1 MLAISTTQLLISG
14 LLYCSCAAE
23 REPPSCKRSK
33 CDPTNNNS
41 TGAFSSAFPWHSGQR
56 SVGCLPPPP
65 HSAPAT
71 PRDRAAHTHA
81 RTHTKRAFPL
91 CARVF
96 LSVSPIPRSS
106 AAVPPLLHRVPA
118 LLHQPHPQFF
128 SLDPRTAT
136 QPRTRNDTRIT
147 THALHTSTPVAPATL
162 HFPSPFYLLRHDV
175 LRCCKD
181 EPSRARVQ

>member
-1 MLAISTTQLLISG
+1 MLAISTTQLLTSG

-41 TGAFSSAFPWHSGQR
+41 TDAFASAFPWHSGQR
-56 SVGCLPPPP
+56 SAGCLPPLP

-118 LLHQPHPQFF
+118 LLHQPHSQFF
-128 SLDPRTAT
+128 SLLTHAQPHSHAHATTHVSPRTLST
-136 QPRTRNDTRIT
+136 QA
-147 THALHTSTPVAPATL
+147 H
-162 HFPSPFYLLRHDV
+162 
-175 LRCCKD
+175 
-181 EPSRARVQ
+181 Q